1 MAVPLFSSLRA
12 RPRSARRLAAH
23 VVVMWLLGLCL
34 VASPMH
40 VLPAHAAGD
49 SVDSFDIEYTVNKDG
64 TVDATETIVWR
75 FGDDSGR
82 RGILRE
88 FVSREPE
95 KDDRTKDIV
104 YRYSDFTVES
114 PDAPDQFAVEHG
126 GGLGDRVRTTTL
138 RIGDPESTVGS
149 DTATYVISYKLE
161 GALRGQD
168 EYDEFYW
175 DAVGTGW
182 QATLNDV
189 TVTVDIPGGV
199 QDARCYIG
207 EMGSTTECD
216 RFGVTDGTYR
226 ATQERLSAGE
236 GLTVGAM
243 ITKGAVDNAS
253 PILEASFLDRLRTE
267 AVDKAKIGG
276 VLAAIAAVLTAI
288 GGRLTLARR
297 RDLRYL
303 NLPAGTVPGRG
314 DDGRVGPSS
323 RGTVIPVAFEP
334 PELDVAAAGWLHD
347 AKLTGRETA
356 ATLISMAVRGVLH
369 IAGDSRQGY
378 RLTLLDAS
386 LARGEVEEAVVS
398 KLFPVRRSGA
408 VRALH
413 GGSSLRRA
421 HVAMSIA
428 VRSLDE
434 REGWWL
440 HRPGDKFVTPLG
452 RVFSRISKII
462 GVVVTIG
469 LLLAVLLV
477 GSDGAWADNEW
488 VRALLQRLRGLDPWL
503 LLWIIPVVLVMIPIR
518 FGLNLTAK
526 AGSKRGQRSARGRAM
541 TDRVEGFRQYLA
553 TAEADQLQ
561 FEEGRDIY
569 SEFLPWAIAFGL
581 TDRWS
586 KVCQQLVEQGRIPQ
600 PSATWW
606 DGGRDGRYFD
616 SRDFERDVR
625 LSTAPPS
632 SSSSSVSSSRGTGGG
647 SRSSSFSS
655 RGGSSGGGGGGG
667 GGSSW

>member
-1 MAVPLFSSLRA
+1 MTVPLASSVRD
-12 RPRSARRLAAH
+12 RPRGARRLAAH

-64 TVDATETIVWR
+64 TIDATETIVWR

-104 YRYSDFTVES
+104 YRYSDFAVES
-114 PDAPDQFAVEHG
+114 PDAPDQFTEESG
-126 GGLGDRVRTTTL
+126 GELGSRVQTTTL
-138 RIGDPESTVGS
+138 RIGDPESTVDS
-149 DTATYVISYKLE
+149 DTATYVISYTLE

-168 EYDEFYW
+168 EYDELYW
-175 DAVGTGW
+175 DVVGTGW
-182 QATLNDV
+182 QATLNDITISV
-189 TVTVDIPGGV
+189 KVPEGV
-199 QDARCYIG
+199 QDARCYVG

-226 ATQERLSAGE
+226 ATQERLPAGE

-243 ITKGAVDNAS
+243 ITKGAVDNAA
-253 PILEASFLDRLRTE
+253 PILEASFFDRLRTE
-267 AVDKAKIGG
+267 AVGKAKIGG
-276 VLAAIAAVLTAI
+276 VLAAIAAVFTVI
-288 GGRLTLARR
+288 GGFLTLARR

-314 DDGRVGPSS
+314 DDGRVGPST
-323 RGTVIPVAFEP
+323 RDTVIPVAFEP

-398 KLFPVRRSGA
+398 KLFPAGRSGE

-413 GGSSLRRA
+413 GESSLRRT
-421 HVAMSIA
+421 HVAMSNA
-428 VRSLDE
+428 VRSRDE

-452 RVFSRISKII
+452 RVFSLISKTI

-469 LLLAVLLV
+469 LLLAILLV
-477 GSDGAWADNEW
+477 GGDGAWVDNEW

-518 FGLNLTAK
+518 FGLNLMAK
-526 AGSKRGQRSARGRAM
+526 TGSKRGQRSAHGRAM

-586 KVCQQLVEQGRIPQ
+586 KICQRLVEQGRIPQ

-625 LSTAPPS
+625 RSTAPSS